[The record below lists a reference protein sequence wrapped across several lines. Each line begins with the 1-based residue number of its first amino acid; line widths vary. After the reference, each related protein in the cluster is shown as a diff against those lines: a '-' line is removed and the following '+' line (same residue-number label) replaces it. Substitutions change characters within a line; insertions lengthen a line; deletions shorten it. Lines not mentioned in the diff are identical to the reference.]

1 MSIIWILIGGVI
13 AFDIIMALAKHVYK
27 KFRDFTK

>member
-1 MSIIWILIGGVI
+1 MSIILVLICGVI
-13 AFDIIMALAKHVYK
+13 AFDIIMALAKHIYK